1 MKNFFTYDKTTGL
14 VISSGSCSSPENIG
28 DAETGVIINA
38 TATPGK
44 QWYSNGTL
52 YDLPDKPA
60 GPCTF
65 DRVSAKWVRDAGVAI
80 VMVRAQRNE
89 LLSSSDWT
97 QMPDVPLTP
106 EQKQA
111 WAVYRQVLRD
121 FPSTCDPENPVW
133 PTPPA

>member
-1 MKNFFTYDKTTGL
+1 MTNFFTYNKVTGL
-14 VISSGSCSSPENIG
+14 VLSSGSCSSPESIG
-28 DAETGVIINA
+28 DAEIGVVIDA

-44 QWYSNGTL
+44 QWYSNGIL

-65 DRVSAKWVRDAGVAI
+65 DRVSGQWVREADAAI
-80 VMVRAQRNE
+80 VMVRAQRND

-106 EQKQA
+106 EQKTA
-111 WAVYRQVLRD
+111 WVTYRQQLRD
-121 FPSTCDPENPVW
+121 FPATCDPENPVW